1 MYLQIPQSYY
11 ALNLFLIYSKNR
23 SFGSKN
29 LNLRQ
34 HLGSVIADTMKF
46 AFLFFEFYVPYTVG
60 FWILFGGE
68 KHGKVMGDD
77 GRKNWE
83 KLNDLMFSVWSVSIY
98 FIFYHSRT

>member
-1 MYLQIPQSYY
+1 
-11 ALNLFLIYSKNR
+11 
-23 SFGSKN
+23 
-29 LNLRQ
+29 
-34 HLGSVIADTMKF
+34 MKF

-83 KLNDLMFSVWSVSIY
+83 KLNDLMFSVWSVSIINNLETLSIRQ
-98 FIFYHSRT
+98 FDQVQNDT